1 MAGLTVYVGDS
12 MSDLAP
18 LLAADIG
25 IVIGQN
31 KLLRRVAKAAGIQL
45 KALVCGKDP
54 WHIGHGICTVKF
66 TCTDLAQYVESCV

>member
-18 LLAADIG
+18 LLAADVG

-31 KLLRRVAKAAGIQL
+31 SLLRRVAKAAGIQL
-45 KALVCGKDP
+45 KALVCGKDLQ
-54 WHIGHGICTVKF
+54 HI
-66 TCTDLAQYVESCV
+66 